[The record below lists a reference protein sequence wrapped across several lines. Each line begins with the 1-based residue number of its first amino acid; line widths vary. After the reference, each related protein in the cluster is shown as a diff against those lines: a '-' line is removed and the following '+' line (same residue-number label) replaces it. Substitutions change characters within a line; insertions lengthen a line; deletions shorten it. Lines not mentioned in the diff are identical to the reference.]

1 MKDTRMTIHALI
13 VDDEEPARDL
23 IATLLSDEPDLEVVG
38 QCSNGRDAVA
48 AIKRLSPVL
57 VFLDVQMPRMDGFAV
72 LAELP
77 AERLPLV
84 VFVTAF
90 DRHAIRAFEVH
101 ALDYLLKPF
110 EYDRLHLAV
119 QHARNQLTGGPGG
132 AGLISLLEELHNRGQ
147 SWNRLA
153 VRDTGRILFLQPEEI
168 DWIEAEG
175 NYVRLHVGKE
185 SHLLRETMNSIE
197 ARLASRKFLRVNRST
212 IVNLERITEWQP
224 LFHGDSVVILRDGTR
239 LTVSRVYRETL
250 DRLVAQLR

>member
-1 MKDTRMTIHALI
+1 MTIRTLI
-13 VDDEEPARDL
+13 VDDEPPARDL
-23 IATLLSDEPDLEVVG
+23 IATLLRDEPDLEVVG

-48 AIKRLSPVL
+48 AIRRLSPDL
-57 VFLDVQMPRMDGFAV
+57 VFLDVQMPGMDGFGV

-77 AERLPLV
+77 ADRLPLV
-84 VFVTAF
+84 IFVTAF

-110 EYDRLHLAV
+110 EYDRLRQAV
-119 QHARNQLTGGPGG
+119 RHARTKLTQGPGS
-132 AGLISLLEELHNRGQ
+132 ASHTHLNSLLDELHNRGQ

-153 VRDTGRILFLQPEEI
+153 IRDAGRVVFLQPDEI

-185 SHLLRETMNSIE
+185 SYLLRETMGSTE
-197 ARLASRKFLRVNRST
+197 ARLASRKFLRVSRST
-212 IVNLERITEWQP
+212 IVNLERVTEWQP